1 MSQKI
6 LVVDD
11 DPAIGDVL
19 QLILKE
25 EGYEVEIQT
34 NGQGAWQLQAPFP
47 GLLLLDIRL
56 SGMDG
61 RTICQHLKSQ
71 ASTRQVPIIIIS
83 ATKGAQQIAS
93 EAGADDFIAKPFE
106 LRDMLAMV
114 TKYIR

>member
-34 NGQGAWQLQAPFP
+34 DGRSVWQIQAPFP

-61 RTICQHLKSQ
+61 RTICRHLKSQ
-71 ASTRQVPIIIIS
+71 ESTRQIPIIIIS

-114 TKYIR
+114 TKYIG